1 MVWFSFFFSPQAYY
15 RAGHSLIMLSNS
27 FEAISM
33 FHKGL
38 ILLNASVD
46 QSQVAD
52 FIAGIFTSV
61 NGKLWL
67 KPSS

>member
-1 MVWFSFFFSPQAYY
+1 
-15 RAGHSLIMLSNS
+15 
-27 FEAISM
+27 M